1 MKILHTSDWHIGR
14 RMKERERFDEFRKFF
29 NWLEDLI
36 NREKIDVLL
45 AAGDIFDNTTPSVQA
60 QNIYYSFLSSL
71 AKSECR
77 HCVIISGNHDSAA
90 FIDAPSE
97 LLNISNIHV
106 VGQASQDPDG
116 EIIILHEPDLIVCA
130 VPYLRDR
137 DVRASNLNDNFHEI
151 ESALKNGIKSHYRE
165 IFSRALEIRG
175 GLNVPII
182 AMGHLF
188 AQKGSVRLGEGI
200 RPLYVGT
207 AAEIESK
214 IFPEYLAYTALG
226 HLHSPQFIERENIRY
241 SGSPIAM
248 TFAEALTRKS
258 VTLID
263 IDDKTGKININEIP
277 VPVFQKLARAIGDDG
292 KIFAELENLAAQSKP
307 GESVWIEITYTGND
321 LIENFREKLDEFIQK
336 FPELE
341 IVTVYDERAGNLSL
355 EAAPNMVTQGLD
367 NITPLEMLN
376 KCFDENNVAEEQRG
390 IFIRLYNE
398 ILQELDGE
406 F

>member
-1 MKILHTSDWHIGR
+1 
-14 RMKERERFDEFRKFF
+14 
-29 NWLEDLI
+29 
-36 NREKIDVLL
+36 
-45 AAGDIFDNTTPSVQA
+45 
-60 QNIYYSFLSSL
+60 
-71 AKSECR
+71 
-77 HCVIISGNHDSAA
+77 
-90 FIDAPSE
+90 
-97 LLNISNIHV
+97 
-106 VGQASQDPDG
+106 
-116 EIIILHEPDLIVCA
+116 
-130 VPYLRDR
+130 
-137 DVRASNLNDNFHEI
+137 
-151 ESALKNGIKSHYRE
+151 
-165 IFSRALEIRG
+165 
-175 GLNVPII
+175 
-182 AMGHLF
+182 
-188 AQKGSVRLGEGI
+188 
-200 RPLYVGT
+200 
-207 AAEIESK
+207 
-214 IFPEYLAYTALG
+214 
-226 HLHSPQFIERENIRY
+226 
-241 SGSPIAM
+241 M

-292 KIFAELENLAAQSKP
+292 KNFAELENLAAQSKP

-341 IVTVYDERAGNLSL
+341 IVTVYDERAENLSL